1 MLVKKGGI
9 SRNIDERRLHEYKA
23 KGYAPVKEPEQDA
36 ANKPAKEPEQKEP
49 NKPAKEPEQN
59 VPNKPAKEAKQK

>member
-9 SRNIDERRLHEYKA
+9 SRNIDEKRLYEYKA

-36 ANKPAKEPEQKEP
+36 ANKPAKEPEQK
-49 NKPAKEPEQN
+49 
-59 VPNKPAKEAKQK
+59 VPNKPAKDAKQK